1 MREKLIFEKSV
12 PGRRSFSFG
21 KDDVPHYLWEDF
33 LPAGLRRK
41 EKLYF
46 PQLSEL
52 DVVRHYSRLAEMNF
66 SVDKNFYPLGSCTM
80 KYNPKMN
87 EVASEEEGF
96 SQLHPYQEEE
106 DVQGILELL
115 YLLEKMLVE
124 ITGMERFS
132 FQPAAGAA
140 GELSGMLMIRKFF
153 LEKKDFLRQEV
164 IVPDSSHG
172 TNPASAALA
181 GFKVIT
187 IKSNREGLVDI
198 DALNKACSSHT
209 AALMLTNPNTLGLF
223 EERILD
229 IAEIVHQRGGLLY
242 YDGANLNPLL
252 GKVRVSDMGFDIM
265 HLNLHKTFATPH
277 GGGGPGAGPV
287 GARGKLKEFLP
298 LPLVGKK
305 GSRFCLEYKLPHSI
319 GRLRSFYG
327 NIPVMIKAFAYLL
340 RLGKEGLLRVAEHA
354 VLNANYLKER
364 LKNSYAPITDKSCWH
379 EVVFAGLKD
388 KRAGARTFDIAKRLL
403 DYGMHPPTVYF
414 PLIVKEALMIEP
426 TETESKQVLDEFVAV
441 MEAIAQEATAT
452 PQLVQE
458 APHTTC
464 VGRLDEAKAARQP
477 QLKWV
482 PPSA

>member
-1 MREKLIFEKSV
+1 MKKKLIFEKNV
-12 PGRRSFSFG
+12 AGRRGFSFS
-21 KDDVPHYLWEDF
+21 KDDVPRYLWEDF
-33 LPAGLRRK
+33 LPAELKRK

-87 EVASEEEGF
+87 ELAAEERGF

-106 DVQGILELL
+106 DVQGMLELL
-115 YLLEKMLVE
+115 YLLEKVLVE

-140 GELSGMLMIRKFF
+140 GELSGMLMIKKFF
-153 LEKKDFLRQEV
+153 LQRKDFLRQEV

-181 GFKVIT
+181 GFKVVT
-187 IKSNREGLVDI
+187 IKSNQEGLVDI
-198 DALNKACSSHT
+198 DALSRICGSRT

-223 EERILD
+223 EEKIWD
-229 IAEIVHQRGGLLY
+229 MAEIVHKQGGLLY

-252 GKVRVSDMGFDIM
+252 GKVRISDMGFDIM
-265 HLNLHKTFATPH
+265 HINLHKTFATPH
-277 GGGGPGAGPV
+277 GGGGPGGGPV

-298 LPLVGKK
+298 LPLIGK
-305 GSRFCLEYKLPHSI
+305 SQDRFYLEYKLPNSI
-319 GRLRSFYG
+319 GRVRSFYG
-327 NIPVMIKAFAYLL
+327 NIPVMVKAFAYLL

-354 VLNANYLKER
+354 VLNANYLKEK
-364 LKNSYAPITDKSCWH
+364 LKNYYEPATDKPCWH
-379 EVVFAGLKD
+379 EVVFAGLKN
-388 KRAGARTFDIAKRLL
+388 KTTNVRTFDIAKRLI
-403 DYGMHPPTVYF
+403 DYGVHPPTVYF

-426 TETESKQVLDEFVAV
+426 TETESKQILDEFAGV
-441 MEAIAQEATAT
+441 MEAIAKEAVNN
-452 PQLVQE
+452 PQLVKE
-458 APHTTC
+458 APHTTP

-477 QLKWV
+477 QLRWV